1 MHQKASASFSMD
13 VLVLVV
19 QRPDRINL
27 GVNKNGARL
36 RYSITRVVFLQ
47 SWHFL

>member
-19 QRPDRINL
+19 QRPDRTIKEFVGL
-27 GVNKNGARL
+27 SEGEWRCGGQIGHR
-36 RYSITRVVFLQ
+36 RHR
-47 SWHFL
+47 